1 MPIKPIPKKH
11 ILNSKFWTDK
21 KCEGSPIESHSWFDI
36 CGNTNPIKKKQNQK
50 IYKKYKKIII
60 HNDIVRCR
68 KVILKPT
75 QPQRHILKQWLEIC
89 RQVYNLTVK
98 YLKHNKLKSKRTIR
112 DEVRNYILK
121 YGVLQNLIVKYKVP
135 LHTINY
141 AIFDVVTAYKTALSN
156 LKAKN
161 IKHFRLRYKKFNKS
175 TQILVLESN
184 VFNTHGTGLNAK
196 NLNNLYPSRLIFP
209 KKDTRLQFNK
219 KTGEFTIF
227 IPERKEKITNL
238 KRMKRCALDPGIRA
252 FQSVYSDNKAHYQFA
267 TTSTNKIKNIIQRIE
282 KVKNRKTEPWYA
294 KYTAKLR
301 TKIRNKVA
309 DLHWKTASFLCK
321 RFDNIL
327 VGNMSTKGIIKKH
340 SSVLN
345 STSKR
350 FCVALSHFTFNQRLQ
365 AKCEEFNVNF
375 EVVDESYTSKTCG
388 KCGELNEKLGSNE
401 IFTCSRIGC
410 KYSMPRDIHG
420 ARNILIK
427 HTN

>member
-1 MPIKPIPKKH
+1 MPIKPIPKTL
-11 ILNSKFWTDK
+11 IRNSKFWIDK
-21 KCEGSPIESHSWFDI
+21 KCEGSQIESNSWFDI
-36 CGNTNPIKKKQNQK
+36 YGKSNPIKKKQQ
-50 IYKKYKKIII
+50 IYKKYKKVII

-75 QPQRHILKQWLEIC
+75 QKQRHILKTWLEIC

-98 YLKHNKLKSKRTIR
+98 YLRHNKLKSKRTIR
-112 DEVRNYILK
+112 DEVRNHILK

-141 AIFDVVTAYKTALSN
+141 TIFDVVMAYKAALSN

-161 IKHFRLRYKKFNKS
+161 IKHFRLRYKKFSKS
-175 TQILVLESN
+175 TQILVLESS
-184 VFNTHGTGLNAK
+184 VFNTRGTGLKAK
-196 NLNNLYPSRLIFP
+196 ILDNLHASRPIYP
-209 KKDTRLQFNK
+209 KKDTRLQLNK
-219 KTGEFTIF
+219 KTGEFAIF
-227 IPERKEKITNL
+227 IPERKEKIINL

-282 KVKNRKTEPWYA
+282 KVKNRKNETWY
-294 KYTAKLR
+294 TNFTSKLR
-301 TKIRNKVA
+301 AKIRNKIA
-309 DLHWKTASFLCK
+309 DLHWKTARFLCE

-327 VGNMSTKGIIKKH
+327 IGNMSTKGIIKKH

-345 STSKR
+345 SAMKR
-350 FCVALSHFTFNQRLQ
+350 FCIALSHFTFNQRLQ

-401 IFTCSRIGC
+401 LFICAHVGC

-427 HTN
+427 HTS